1 MRSDDRQSRAGCL
14 GATFLAGSVRI
25 LTNKAGRGSE
35 IRDMAWKDTMLYSI
49 LGFKCPYCHTGDFF
63 VSHPYD
69 LRHTGDVHDHCGH
82 CGRRFNIEPGFYY
95 GAMYVS
101 YAIGVAAMVTV
112 WVACSILFPDLSPTG
127 LVIAILS
134 TLLAGAPYFYAL
146 SKIIWANLF
155 FKYDRKSAGPGD
167 QVGH

>member
-1 MRSDDRQSRAGCL
+1 M
-14 GATFLAGSVRI
+14 RI

-112 WVACSILFPDLSPTG
+112 FVFERAFLAIHPPGASDDLRSPD
-127 LVIAILS
+127 
-134 TLLAGAPYFYAL
+134 
-146 SKIIWANLF
+146 
-155 FKYDRKSAGPGD
+155 
-167 QVGH
+167 GHD